1 MLLQNAQPQTKPH
14 QKANWRPPNLD
25 MCEIISEHQWQGVA
39 GQHQLT
45 ISTISLDILSWYHD
59 RVRASDSPDK
69 LVVILQYNYIIGIK
83 FYIYCLLCLNNVTL
97 EQLVP
102 ESTQR
107 SFNLIKKRTI
117 VDSSKSF
124 WMLEVTNFKLVLCQF
139 CFCFIVSSLC
149 AFSKIFQPRTWNVK
163 NCLASGGWIQHDC
176 FIRNWQNICR
186 WYRSH

>member
-1 MLLQNAQPQTKPH
+1 MTVTRLVDIRNKLCSYWIRLYSQHQIYSVTMLLQNAQPQTKPH

-39 GQHQLT
+39 GVVGQHQLI

-59 RVRASDSPDK
+59 RVPASDSPDK

-107 SFNLIKKRTI
+107 SFNLIKRRTI
-117 VDSSKSF
+117 VD
-124 WMLEVTNFKLVLCQF
+124 
-139 CFCFIVSSLC
+139 
-149 AFSKIFQPRTWNVK
+149 
-163 NCLASGGWIQHDC
+163 
-176 FIRNWQNICR
+176 
-186 WYRSH
+186 